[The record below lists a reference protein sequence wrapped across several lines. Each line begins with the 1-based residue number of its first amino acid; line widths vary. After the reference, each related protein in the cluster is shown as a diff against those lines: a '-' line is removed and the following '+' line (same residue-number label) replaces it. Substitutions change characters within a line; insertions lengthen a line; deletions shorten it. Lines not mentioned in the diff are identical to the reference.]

1 MTGGV
6 VVRFV
11 TAAAAVLLVVLLLLP
26 LPSAPFD
33 DPESAVLLAADG
45 SLLGARIAPDGQWRF
60 PSGPAVP
67 ERFEAAITTYE
78 DRRFRRHP
86 GVDPIALA
94 RAVYLNTTEREI
106 VSGGSTLTMQ
116 VARMARGNRPRTYG
130 QKLIEIVW
138 SLRLEIGT
146 SKDEVLAMY
155 AANAPFGGNVVG
167 LEAAAWRYF
176 GRGPADLSWAE
187 TAMLAVL
194 PNSPGLIHPGRNR
207 DRLRAKRDA
216 LLAQLHERG
225 VLDATELR
233 LAVLEPLPEQPV
245 PLPRLAPH
253 LLETLVER
261 RPDRQRRFESTL
273 DPGVQRATS
282 RVVAEQGRIL
292 ESMGIRNAAVVV
304 VDNQTLD
311 VLGYVGN
318 SRWSVEDGA
327 GFAMDLVHRPRSTG
341 SVLKPLLFARMLDAG
356 ELLPQ
361 TLVPDVPSQF
371 AGYMPENYDREFRG
385 AVPAR
390 DALARSLNV
399 PAVWMLRRHGVDKF
413 YDFLSRFGM
422 STLHR
427 APQEYG
433 LTLILGGSEGT
444 LWELT
449 SMYANLARIAE
460 GGRPAEA
467 ATVQIPRLL
476 ASDETDTGRATGVS
490 VGAAWLTLDALKE
503 VTRPGVDAQWRLF
516 EGAHEVAW
524 KTGTSYG
531 HRDAWAIGSTAR
543 YTVGVWVGNATG
555 EGRPELTGV
564 GTAAP
569 VLFDVFNGL
578 ERVEWGPRPDF
589 ALRPV
594 VICRNDGYLA
604 VSGCQTD
611 EVLGPRDSHFEQPSP
626 NHRVVHLSADGVWQ
640 VDGRCAA
647 VSSMSHRTWFALPP
661 GQDFYFRRNR
671 SGYRP
676 LPPQHP
682 DCAGAAGDAS
692 MDFLYPEAGSRV
704 YIPVELGGERGRV
717 VFAVAHRRT
726 DATLHWHLD
735 DQYLGTTRTFH
746 ERALD
751 IAPGRHTITVVD
763 QWGERTGRS
772 FEVLALDAAGAE
784 RAGLPVTSPPAAPA
798 RTRRSR

>member
-1 MTGGV
+1 MMTRLV
-6 VVRFV
+6 VVCRF
-11 TAAAAVLLVVLLLLP
+11 ALVAIATGFIVLLLIP
-26 LPSAPFD
+26 LPDDVFD
-33 DPESAVLLAADG
+33 DPESAVLVAADG
-45 SLLGARIAPDGQWRF
+45 TLLGARIAADGQWRF
-60 PSGPAVP
+60 PSGEAVP
-67 ERFEAAITTYE
+67 ERFSTAIMTYE
-78 DRRFRRHP
+78 DRRFRFHP
-86 GVDPIALA
+86 GVDPLALV
-94 RAVYLNTTEREI
+94 RAVWLNATEGEV

-116 VARMARGNRPRTYG
+116 VARMARGNRARTYS

-138 SLRLEIGT
+138 SLRLEAGH
-146 SKDEVLAMY
+146 SKDDVLALY

-194 PNSPGLIHPGRNR
+194 PNSPALIHPGRNR
-207 DRLRAKRDA
+207 NRLQEKRDA
-216 LLAQLHERG
+216 LLGQLHERG
-225 VLDATELR
+225 ILDATEVR
-233 LAVLEPLPEQPV
+233 LAMLEPLPERPL

-253 LLETLVER
+253 LLETLASA
-261 RPDRQRRFESTL
+261 DSTGGRRFETTL
-273 DPGVQRATS
+273 DPAIQRNAS
-282 RVVAEQGRIL
+282 RVVTEQSHML
-292 ESMGIRNAAVVV
+292 EAMGIQNAAVVV
-304 VDNQTLD
+304 VDNRTFD
-311 VLGYVGN
+311 VLAYVGN
-318 SRWSVEDGA
+318 SRWAVDDGA

-356 ELLPQ
+356 ELLPE

-413 YDFLSRFGM
+413 YDFLTRSGM

-449 SMYANLARIAE
+449 SMYANLAHVAE
-460 GGRPAEA
+460 GGRAAERRPRQVPRVLSSDGTETEDA
-467 ATVQIPRLL
+467 A
-476 ASDETDTGRATGVS
+476 GVS
-490 VGAAWLTLDALKE
+490 VGSAWLTLDALKE
-503 VTRPGVDAQWRLF
+503 VARPGVDAQWRLF

-564 GTAAP
+564 ASAAP

-578 ERVEWGPRPDF
+578 DRVEWGPRPDF

-594 VICRNDGYLA
+594 SVCRNDGYLA
-604 VSGCQTD
+604 VAGCETE
-611 EVLGPRDSHFEQPSP
+611 EVLGPRDSHFQQPSP
-626 NHRVVHLSADGVWQ
+626 NHRIVHLTADGAWQ
-640 VDGRCAA
+640 VDARCAE
-647 VSSMSHRTWFALPP
+647 VSSMSHRSWFALPP
-661 GQDFYFRRNR
+661 GQDFYYRRTR

-676 LPPQHP
+676 VPPEHP
-682 DCAGAAGDAS
+682 ACAGAAATTS

-704 YIPVELGGERGRV
+704 YIPVDLGGKKGRV

-735 DQYLGTTRTFH
+735 DRFIGTTQTFH
-746 ERALD
+746 EQALD
-751 IAPGRHTITVVD
+751 IEPGRHTITVVD
-763 QWGERTGRS
+763 QWGERSGRD
-772 FEVLALDAAGAE
+772 FVVLARDASGAVGALATDS
-784 RAGLPVTSPPAAPA
+784 RSRGLPP
-798 RTRRSR
+798 R